1 MIYKPP
7 QNIAYKDPQRKYIFL
22 AGSIEMGKAEDWQS
36 DMTRFLNT
44 LDIGVFNPR
53 RDDWDASWVQD
64 YDNPQFN
71 QQVNWE
77 LNALDKADRI
87 LMHFVPE
94 TISPI
99 SLLEFGLYAASQKMA
114 VVCPNGY
121 WRKGNVDIVC
131 SKYDIPLFNNLDEYK
146 HHIGI
151 LNKHNII

>member
-36 DMTRFLNT
+36 DMTKFLNT
-44 LDIGVFNPR
+44 LEIGVFNPR

-87 LMHFVPE
+87 LMNFVPE

-99 SLLEFGLYAASQKMA
+99 SLLEFGLYADSKKMA
-114 VVCPNGY
+114 VVCPQGY
-121 WRKGNVDIVC
+121 WRKGNIEIVC
-131 SKYDIPLFNNLDEYK
+131 AKYDIALFNNLDDYK

-151 LNKHNII
+151 LNKNNLI